1 MKKLNTNQKIAI
13 AAIITVFIIHIL
25 SQTVFTPVKVCLR
38 DVVKDGYSNV
48 EAEWH
53 FIEQCLAK

>member
-38 DVVKDGYSNV
+38 DVEKAGYSKV

-53 FIEQCLAK
+53 CIEQGLAR